1 MIINQGNMQS
11 LYRSLRVL
19 FQDAFSA
26 VTPTYTRVAME
37 VPSTT
42 RQEDYA
48 WMGAFP
54 KMREWLGERVVKNLS
69 LQRYSIRNRDWEVTV
84 EVDRNDVEDD
94 TIGIYRPIVSEL
106 GRSAAIH
113 PDELVWGLLP
123 SGLTDLCYDG
133 KAFFAADHPVGD
145 AAASNH
151 GGGSGTPWYLFDVS
165 RAIKPLVFQSRRAP
179 EFVSK
184 NRPDDDNVFMQR
196 KFLYGADRRDNAGF
210 GLWQLAYVSKQ
221 TLNATNYG
229 AARAAMMAR
238 KDDEGRP
245 LGITPG
251 LCVVPPSLEGVGRD
265 VLLAE
270 RDSAGKTNTWRN
282 TADLLVVPWLA

>member
-1 MIINQGNMQS
+1 MIINQANLTS

-19 FQDAFSA
+19 FQQAFDG
-26 VTPTYTRVAME
+26 VQPTWNRVAME
-37 VPSTT
+37 IPSTT

-48 WMGAFP
+48 WLGAFP
-54 KMREWLGERVVKNLS
+54 KMREWLGDRVIKNLS
-69 LQRYSIRNRDWEVTV
+69 QQRYSIKNRDWEVTV

-94 TIGIYRPIVSEL
+94 TIGIYRPIVQEM
-106 GRSAAIH
+106 GRSAAFH

-123 SGLTDLCYDG
+123 SGTTELCYDG
-133 KAFFAADHPVGD
+133 KAFFATDHPVG
-145 AAASNH
+145 AGSVSNH

-165 RAIKPLVFQSRRAP
+165 RAIKPLIFQSRRAP
-179 EFVSK
+179 EFISK
-184 NRPDDDNVFMQR
+184 DRPDDDNVFMKK

-210 GLWQLAYVSKQ
+210 GLWQLGYYSKQ
-221 TLNATNYG
+221 TFNASNYG
-229 AARAAMMAR
+229 AARAAMMAY

-245 LGITPG
+245 LGVTPG
-251 LCVVPPSLEGVGRD
+251 LLVVPPSLEGAARD

-270 RDSAGKTNTWRN
+270 RDAAGKTNTWRN